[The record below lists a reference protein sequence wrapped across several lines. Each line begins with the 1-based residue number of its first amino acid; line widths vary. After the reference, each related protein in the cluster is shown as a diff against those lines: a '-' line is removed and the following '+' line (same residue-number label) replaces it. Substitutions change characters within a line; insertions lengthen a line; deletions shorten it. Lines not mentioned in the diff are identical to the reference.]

1 MSLKD
6 EVRWVQR
13 VELHRHYD
21 SHRPSGPPI
30 TDLDLVPAIPIE
42 ALRAWLGSYCIDYP
56 DLHQVSP
63 SYYADVAQNELIEA
77 LLAELEG
84 LS

>member
-6 EVRWVQR
+6 EILWYSGGMLWAVR
-13 VELHRHYD
+13 
-21 SHRPSGPPI
+21 PIGCAGPA
-30 TDLDLVPAIPIE
+30 VIPIE

>member
-1 MSLKD
+1 MRLKD
-6 EVRWVQR
+6 KVRWASEHDPYTKV
-13 VELHRHYD
+13 
-21 SHRPSGPPI
+21 
-30 TDLDLVPAIPIE
+30 IPVE
-42 ALRAWLGSYCIDYP
+42 ALRAWLESYCIDYP